1 MRNVS
6 ILDVAEGL
14 QCLEDDSRHRG
25 GTPYEDGAA
34 YGIRIAVD
42 QLREMIPE
50 LRSDLRL
57 IQYLQNKRTVTARD
71 VARKRIVRT
80 MSEARE
86 LLEGLVKKGQ
96 ITRKEEKPVS
106 GGHLRV
112 KYQLSNEL

>member
-1 MRNVS
+1 MNVS
-6 ILDVAEGL
+6 LLDLSESL
-14 QCLEDDSRHRG
+14 SCLEDDAGARG
-25 GTPYEDGAA
+25 GTPYEDGTA
-34 YGIRIAVD
+34 YGIRVAVD
-42 QLREMIPE
+42 QLRDLIPE
-50 LRSDLRL
+50 LRPDLRL

-80 MSEARE
+80 MAEARE
-86 LLEGLVKKGQ
+86 LLESLVKKGQ